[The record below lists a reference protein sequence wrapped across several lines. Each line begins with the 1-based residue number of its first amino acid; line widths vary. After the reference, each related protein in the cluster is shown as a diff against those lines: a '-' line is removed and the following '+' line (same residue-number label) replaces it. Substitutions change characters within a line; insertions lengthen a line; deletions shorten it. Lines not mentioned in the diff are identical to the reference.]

1 MVVGVGTWELH
12 LPGCR
17 SLKEKRGLLK
27 PLTAEL
33 RRSLNVSVSE
43 TRHQDLWQRAE
54 IACAAIG
61 TSRTVVEKTLRSA
74 DRMIEARGG
83 IRVIDTAT
91 VYR

>member
-1 MVVGVGTWELH
+1 MVVGISTWELH
-12 LPGCR
+12 LPGCH
-17 SLKEKRGLLK
+17 SLKEKRSTLK

-43 TRHQDLWQRAE
+43 TAHQDLWQRTE

-61 TSRTVVEKTLRSA
+61 TSRKVVEETLRSA
-74 DRMIEARGG
+74 DRLIEARDA

>member
-1 MVVGVGTWELH
+1 VVVGVGTWELH

-43 TRHQDLWQRAE
+43 TQYQDLWQRAE

>member
-1 MVVGVGTWELH
+1 MVIGICTWELH

-17 SLKEKRGLLK
+17 SLKEKRGTLK
-27 PLTAEL
+27 PVTKEL

-43 TRHQDLWQRAE
+43 TDHQDLWQRAE

-61 TSRTVVEKTLRSA
+61 TSRTIVEETLRSA
-74 DRMIEARGG
+74 DRLIAARDG

-91 VYR
+91 EYR

>member
-1 MVVGVGTWELH
+1 VVVGISTWELH
-12 LPGCR
+12 LPGCQ
-17 SLKEKRGLLK
+17 SLKEKRGTLK

-61 TSRTVVEKTLRSA
+61 SSRKVVEETLRSA
-74 DRMIEARGG
+74 DRLIEAHDG
-83 IRVIDTAT
+83 IRVIDTVT

>member
-1 MVVGVGTWELH
+1 M
-12 LPGCR
+12 
-17 SLKEKRGLLK
+17 KDKRGTLK
-27 PLTAEL
+27 PLAAEL

-61 TSRTVVEKTLRSA
+61 TSRQVVEETLRSA
-74 DRMIEARGG
+74 DRMVEARDG